1 MPFGF
6 QQLQRS
12 SAAIR
17 MALSALILAGSSA
30 QAHGPDGAANSDY
43 LYVPNRASADVTI
56 IDTGTDRVI
65 GRVGVGNVPHQVTV
79 SAAAGALI
87 ASNTEDNSL
96 SIIDLETQQTAATLI
111 LDTEPEHMELSPDGM
126 TLAVGNIAAG
136 TVSLIDLQKNV
147 ETARIDG
154 FFQPHN
160 LTWNNAG
167 SLVFAANLGANHI
180 SVVDTAKAEIIRE
193 IPVGDPQMVAY
204 RGSEADAD
212 FQGLIN
218 VTRSIDGKLG
228 FAAHGES
235 GQLAVIDLDRG
246 ELLRNLSVGERPWR
260 AFATP
265 DGKFMVIPRNG
276 DKTVAIVDAVT
287 QQTVATL
294 PGAADMTGVNTDP
307 SGRFAYVISRG
318 DRKLVVLDLTQMRA
332 HGEIALSGS
341 PETGV
346 TAPGSGKLYVA
357 LSSSNQVAVIDTAT
371 ATLTGTIDR
380 VGEEPWGAYMVGAA
394 NYCH

>member
-6 QQLQRS
+6 QRLRRS
-12 SAAIR
+12 GVATTI
-17 MALSALILAGSSA
+17 ALGALILAGSSA
-30 QAHGPDGAANSDY
+30 QAHSPDGVANSDY
-43 LYVPNRASADVTI
+43 LYVPNRASADITI
-56 IDTGTDRVI
+56 IDTRNDQVI
-65 GRVGVGNVPHQVTV
+65 GKVGVGNVPHQVAV
-79 SAAAGALI
+79 SASAGALV
-87 ASNTEDNSL
+87 ASNTKDNSL

-111 LDTEPEHMELSPDGM
+111 LDTEPEHMQLSPDGM

-136 TVSLIDLQKNV
+136 TVSLIDLGQKT

-160 LTWNNAG
+160 LTWNNEG
-167 SLVFAANLGANHI
+167 KLLFAANLGANHI
-180 SVVDTAKAEIIRE
+180 SVVDTATAKIIRE

-204 RGSEADAD
+204 RGDAADAD

-218 VTRSIDGKLG
+218 VTRSVDGKLG

-235 GQLAVIDLDRG
+235 GQMAVIDLDRG
-246 ELLRNLSVGERPWR
+246 ELLRNMSVGQRPWR

-265 DGKFMVIPRNG
+265 DGKFMLIPRNG
-276 DKTVAIVDAVT
+276 DETVAVVDAAT
-287 QQTVATL
+287 QQTVAVL
-294 PGAADMTGVNTDP
+294 PGGADMTGVNTDP
-307 SGRFAYVISRG
+307 TGRFAYVISRG
-318 DRKLVVLDLTQMRA
+318 DRKLVVLNLVDMRA
-332 HGEIALSGS
+332 HGEIALGGS

-346 TAPGSGKLYVA
+346 TAPGNGKLYVA

-371 ATLTGTIDR
+371 ATMTGTIDS